1 MIFEIII
8 GIALVYG
15 LYFYLH
21 GKKTLPD
28 DVRKN
33 WPPQDIEMY
42 IQERNQEK
50 YFGQIIL
57 CIVTTYFMIILI

>member
-1 MIFEIII
+1 MIFEIIV

-15 LYFYLH
+15 LYFYFH
-21 GKKTLPD
+21 GRQELSNE
-28 DVRKN
+28 VRKN
-33 WPPQDIEMY
+33 WPPQDIEQY
-42 IQERNQEK
+42 HLERNQEK

>member
-1 MIFEIII
+1 MIFEIIL
-8 GIALVYG
+8 GIVLIYG
-15 LYFYLH
+15 LYFYFH

-33 WPPQDIEMY
+33 WPPQDIEDY
-42 IQERNQEK
+42 QLERNQEK

-57 CIVTTYFMIILI
+57 CIVTIYFMVILV

>member
-15 LYFYLH
+15 LYFYFH
-21 GKKTLPD
+21 GCRNLPD

-42 IQERNQEK
+42 TQERNQEK

>member
-1 MIFEIII
+1 MIFEIIL
-8 GIALVYG
+8 GILLIYG
-15 LYFYLH
+15 LYFYFH

-33 WPPQDIEMY
+33 WPPQDIEDY
-42 IQERNQEK
+42 QLERNQEK

-57 CIVTTYFMIILI
+57 CIVTIYFMVILV